1 MFNFFKAKK
10 KERPAAPPSAEVTA
24 VPTNPSIE
32 THTGAAQRV
41 AERNAESQQ
50 VTVPTNQSVH
60 GAPPSISNDDSDE
73 VPTKQSMEAPYEF
86 DPGPFLEDDMD
97 EYQQAMRSYYRPF

>member
-50 VTVPTNQSVH
+50 VTVPT
-60 GAPPSISNDDSDE
+60 
-73 VPTKQSMEAPYEF
+73 KQSMEAPYEF